1 MICLTLKDTR
11 MNDLQYGYLVCT
23 NEIKPK
29 FPPKVQAIWDACGT
43 HVTSM
48 EAEQGAKEI
57 EHFVATLLESMVLD
71 FNPSPADSIDY
82 RDYLIKKGYIYE

>member
-1 MICLTLKDTR
+1 
-11 MNDLQYGYLVCT
+11 MNDLRCGNLVCM

-29 FPPKVQAIWDACGT
+29 FPPKVQAIWEDCGT

-57 EHFVATLLESMVLD
+57 EFFVEKLLKSFVKDYDNTVWGKSTLIEFL
-71 FNPSPADSIDY
+71 A
-82 RDYLIKKGYIYE
+82 RKGYIYE